1 MSQPQPQAARSRG
14 ADLGLRLSRWLALLS
29 ILGLGLLCSGIYLAL
44 ALTLNQR
51 QTQTLDQKQQ
61 AVQQLLAERRPASQR
76 DEQLR
81 DLLAGHNEL
90 SLSLHDKQGVLQ
102 FSSKLATQAE
112 PGKTRHFQTASP
124 AGDSA
129 PLQARLSL
137 DTRAD
142 AALLRR
148 MAQILALSAL
158 AGVLLISAGA
168 FVLVRRGLAPLRL
181 LGAQMQQLGGHA
193 LERRL
198 DGSGQPRE
206 LQPLV
211 AQFNALL
218 DRLAASYRQMEA
230 FNADV
235 AHELNTPLATLISSC
250 ELALRRRRQDPELQD
265 LLGSN
270 LEELHRLAG
279 IVADML
285 FLSHADRGRAA
296 RREPLASVAALAQE
310 VLDFHE
316 AALLEAGLQAQVCGD
331 ASAALD
337 PGLLRRALSNLL
349 GNATRYA
356 YRGSVLQ
363 LLIQTEPGDQLRLAV
378 LNEGPQIEALHLPR
392 LFDRFYRADPARS
405 QADRNHGLGL
415 AIVAAI
421 ARMHGGQPFAQSAP
435 GRSCIGLLLPRM
447 TQTSSAR
454 PASDPSPSLQ

>member
-1 MSQPQPQAARSRG
+1 MS
-14 ADLGLRLSRWLALLS
+14 ADKPSATTPPSLGLRLSRGLALLT
-29 ILGLGLLCSGIYLAL
+29 ILGLGLLCGAIYLAL
-44 ALTLNQR
+44 SLTLTQR

-61 AVQQLLAERRPASQR
+61 AVQQLLAEGRSGAQR

-81 DLLAGHNEL
+81 DLLAGHSEL
-90 SLSLHDKQGVLQ
+90 ALSLHDAQGRLL
-102 FSSKLATQAE
+102 FSHHPAGEDEQLLL
-112 PGKTRHFQTASP
+112 GKTRHFATAPPS
-124 AGDSA
+124 GESA
-129 PLQARLSL
+129 PLQARLRL

-142 AALLRR
+142 AALLQRV
-148 MAQILALSAL
+148 AWILALAAL
-158 AGVLLISAGA
+158 GGAAAVSAGA
-168 FVLVRRGLAPLRL
+168 YALVRRGLAPLHRL
-181 LGAQMQQLGGHA
+181 RAQTELLGGHD

-198 DGSGQPRE
+198 DGRDQPSE
-206 LQPLV
+206 LQPLIT
-211 AQFNALL
+211 QFNALL
-218 DRLAASYRQMEA
+218 DRLAGSYRQMEA

-250 ELALRRRRQDPELQD
+250 ELSLRRRRDDAELQE

-296 RREPLASVAALAQE
+296 RREPLASVAALAAE

-316 AALLEAGLQAQVCGD
+316 AALLDAGLRAEVAGD

-337 PGLLRRALSNLL
+337 AGLLRRALSNLL

-356 YRGSVLQ
+356 QPGSVLR
-363 LLIQTEPGDQLRLAV
+363 IAIEPLEDARWLRLSV
-378 LNEGPQIEALHLPR
+378 LNEGPEIAPAHLPR
-392 LFDRFYRADPARS
+392 LFDRFYRADPARA

-421 ARMHGGQPFAQSAP
+421 ARMHGGQPFAESAL
-435 GRSCIGLLLPRM
+435 GRTRIGLLLPRM
-447 TQTSSAR
+447 TQA
-454 PASDPSPSLQ
+454 

>member
-1 MSQPQPQAARSRG
+1 MKSLPLS
-14 ADLGLRLSRWLALLS
+14 LGLRLSRWLALLT
-29 ILGLGLLCSGIYLAL
+29 ILGLGLLCGAVYLAL

-51 QTQTLDQKQQ
+51 QTQTLDQKQR
-61 AVQQLLAERRPASQR
+61 AVQQLLAEGRGPAQR

-81 DLLAGHNEL
+81 DLLAGHSEL
-90 SLSLHDKQGVLQ
+90 SLSLVDSQGLLQ
-102 FSSKLATQAE
+102 FSHQPLGDGTT
-112 PGKTRHFQTASP
+112 PGASTTRHFAAAPPS
-124 AGDSA
+124 GESA
-129 PLQARLSL
+129 PLQASLRL

-142 AALLRR
+142 TALLQRV
-148 MAQILALSAL
+148 AWILALAAL
-158 AGVLLISAGA
+158 CGAAAVSAGA
-168 FVLVRRGLAPLRL
+168 YALVQRGLAPLHRL
-181 LGAQMQQLGGHA
+181 RAQTELLGGHD

-198 DGSGQPRE
+198 DGSGQPSE
-206 LQPLV
+206 LQPLI

-218 DRLAASYRQMEA
+218 DRLAGSYRQMEA

-250 ELALRRRRQDPELQD
+250 ELALRRRREDTELQE

-296 RREPLASVAALAQE
+296 RREPLPSVAALASE

-316 AALLEAGLQAQVCGD
+316 AALLEAGLRVALEGD
-331 ASAALD
+331 AAAALD
-337 PGLLRRALSNLL
+337 AGLLRRALSNLL

-356 YRGSVLQ
+356 RPGSVLRIGIE
-363 LLIQTEPGDQLRLAV
+363 LMHDPGWLRLSV
-378 LNEGPQIEALHLPR
+378 LNEGPDIAPAHLPR
-392 LFDRFYRADPARS
+392 LFDRFYRADPARA

-421 ARMHGGQPFAQSAP
+421 ARMHGGQPFAESAN
-435 GRSCIGLLLPRM
+435 GRTRIGLLLPRM
-447 TQTSSAR
+447 TQA
-454 PASDPSPSLQ
+454 